1 MKEGIAGKIAGGFLQ
16 SKLSLLL
23 MVAFVLVGA
32 YSVYLIPN
40 KDIGHG

>member
-23 MVAFVLVGA
+23 MVAFAWLGRIA
-32 YSVYLIPN
+32 YTLFPEKKN
-40 KDIGHG
+40 LR